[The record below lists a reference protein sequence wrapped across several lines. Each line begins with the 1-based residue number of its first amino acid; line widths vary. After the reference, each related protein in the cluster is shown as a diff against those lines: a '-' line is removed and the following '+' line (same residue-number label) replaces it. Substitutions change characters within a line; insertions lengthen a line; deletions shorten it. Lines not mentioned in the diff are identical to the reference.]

1 MPIITALGRLS
12 QRMRFQAAQL
22 DPVLK
27 KAKTQVWLHKPV
39 IQALRRQR
47 QEGHWELGVSPVYL
61 TSSISQALR
70 VYFVSPRV

>member
-12 QRMRFQAAQL
+12 QEDEVSGCTVRSG
-22 DPVLK
+22 LK

-47 QEGHWELGVSPVYL
+47 QEGHWELGVSLVYL